1 MWINHKT
8 GPFSRLFHSHDK
20 MHLLPFWVFLQ
31 SEMIDF
37 HTVSY
42 ASTSEIHTPSHIL
55 KLENGTYLCG
65 ASLVRPL

>member
-8 GPFSRLFHSHDK
+8 GLFSRLFHSHDK

-37 HTVSY
+37 HAVSY
-42 ASTSEIHTPSHIL
+42 ASTSEIHTHSYTEAWKWYPFVR
-55 KLENGTYLCG
+55 
-65 ASLVRPL
+65 SLPA